1 MSNEQSYRAPRRRG
15 PGGPMGGGMM
25 PGEKAK
31 DFNQKIVPAEL
42 IIAKHRKGGLGTVNL
57 LFELNMSSFK
67 SQLKAAGDEN
77 E

>member
-1 MSNEQSYRAPRRRG
+1 MSNKENRHPGPPGRG
-15 PGGPMGGGMM
+15 GA
-25 PGEKAK
+25 GEKAK

-67 SQLKAAGDEN
+67 SQLKVAGDEN

>member
-1 MSNEQSYRAPRRRG
+1 MSKHRMRG
-15 PGGPMGGGMM
+15 PMGGGPMGGMGKG
-25 PGEKAK
+25 GEKAK

-67 SQLKAAGDEN
+67 SQLKATGDEN

>member
-1 MSNEQSYRAPRRRG
+1 MSHPPEYY
-15 PGGPMGGGMM
+15 
-25 PGEKAK
+25 EKAK